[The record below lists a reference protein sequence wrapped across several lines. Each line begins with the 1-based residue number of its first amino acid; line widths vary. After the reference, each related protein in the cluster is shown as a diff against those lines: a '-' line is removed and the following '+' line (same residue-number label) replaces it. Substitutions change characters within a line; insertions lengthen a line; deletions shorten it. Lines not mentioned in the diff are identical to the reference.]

1 MLCPRPDG
9 IPEVRNTDMTYR
21 YFETTSLSGTICR
34 QTKLP
39 GSKKPFNLIDR
50 DMNDPGQLFTGD
62 QIPASQLTR
71 QLQPFR

>member
-9 IPEVRNTDMTYR
+9 IPEVGNTNMTYNP
-21 YFETTSLSGTICR
+21 FETVSLSGTICQ

-39 GSKKPFNLIDR
+39 NLKKPFYLVDR
-50 DMNDPGQLFTGD
+50 DMDDPGQLFTGD
-62 QIPASQLTR
+62 QITASQLTR

>member
-9 IPEVRNTDMTYR
+9 IPEVRNTDMTYNP
-21 YFETTSLSGTICR
+21 FETVSLSGTICR

-39 GSKKPFNLIDR
+39 NLKKPFYLVDR
-50 DMNDPGQLFTGD
+50 DMDDPGQLFTGN

-71 QLQPFR
+71 QLQPFS

>member
-9 IPEVRNTDMTYR
+9 IPEVGNTNMAYR
-21 YFETTSLSGTICR
+21 PFETTSLSGTICR

-39 GSKKPFNLIDR
+39 SLKKPFYLVDR
-50 DMNDPGQLFTGD
+50 DMDDPGQLFTGD